1 MSVNRDDDG
10 SGEEEE
16 EEEYDVEHTSRE
28 PPLRPEERH
37 KTISGTAN
45 WLRAAVLGSNDAIV
59 SVSAL
64 MIGVAANNDSTQSQ
78 VLLAALAALFA
89 GATSMALGE
98 YVSVSSQYDMEQ
110 SDLALERWEIQNNW
124 DDEVKE
130 LAALYEKRG
139 VKRETAMEVAKDLM
153 KTEESALEAHANEEL
168 GIRDFTVAQPFSAAV
183 ASLFCFF
190 VFGIIP
196 ILAGGFIQDKLIA
209 IISITI
215 TSLIALVIS
224 GSVGAILGGAPWWKG
239 AIRVGIGG
247 SFAFAITAA
256 VGWFSSQIGIT

>member
-1 MSVNRDDDG
+1 MSRNRDRDDG

-16 EEEYDVEHTSRE
+16 EYEEEKGGGTSDF
-28 PPLRPEERH
+28 PTPEEKH
-37 KTISGTAN
+37 KSISGTAN

-64 MIGVAANNDSTQSQ
+64 MIGVAANEDSTQSQ

-89 GATSMALGE
+89 GAMSMALGE

-110 SDLALERWEIQNNW
+110 SDLALERWEIKNNF

-130 LAALYEKRG
+130 LAGLYEKRG
-139 VKRETAMEVAKDLM
+139 VSRETAMDVAKQLM

-168 GIRDFTVAQPFSAAV
+168 GIRDFTVAQPFSAAL
-183 ASLFCFF
+183 ASLLCFF

-196 ILAGGFIQDKLIA
+196 ILAGGFIHDKFTA
-209 IISITI
+209 IVSISITA
-215 TSLIALVIS
+215 LIALVIS

-247 SFAFAITAA
+247 TIAFALTAA
-256 VGWFSSQIGIT
+256 VGWFTSQVGIA

>member
-1 MSVNRDDDG
+1 MSGNRDRDDG

-16 EEEYDVEHTSRE
+16 EYEEEKGGGTSDS
-28 PPLRPEERH
+28 PNPEERH
-37 KTISGTAN
+37 KTTSGTAN

-64 MIGVAANNDSTQSQ
+64 MIGVAANEDSTQSQ

-89 GATSMALGE
+89 GAMSMALGE

-110 SDLALERWEIQNNW
+110 SDLELERWEIKNNF
-124 DDEVKE
+124 DEELRE
-130 LAALYEKRG
+130 LAGLYEKKG
-139 VKRETAMEVAKDLM
+139 VSKETAMDVARQLM
-153 KTEESALEAHANEEL
+153 KTEESALEAHASEEL
-168 GIRDFTVAQPFSAAV
+168 GIRDFTVAQPFSAAL
-183 ASLFCFF
+183 ASLVCFF
-190 VFGIIP
+190 IFGIIP
-196 ILAGGFIQDKLIA
+196 VLAGGFIHDKLIA
-209 IISITI
+209 ITSITI
-215 TSLIALVIS
+215 TALAALIVS

-256 VGWFSSQIGIT
+256 VGWFTSQIGIT